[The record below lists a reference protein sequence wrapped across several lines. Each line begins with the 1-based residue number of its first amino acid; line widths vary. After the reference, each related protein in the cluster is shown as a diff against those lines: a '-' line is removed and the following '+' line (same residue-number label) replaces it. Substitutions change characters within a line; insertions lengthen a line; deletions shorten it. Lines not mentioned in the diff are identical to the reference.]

1 MSGSIPNEFIDQLL
15 DRIDIYDI
23 ISARVNLKKA
33 GKDFSGLCPF
43 HAENTPSFTV
53 SQQKQFYHCFGCGA
67 HGSAIGFMMDYEGLD
82 FVDAVT
88 ELAQTVGLEVPKTG
102 GNRSNNS
109 KNLYEITEKASR
121 VFKNNLKKSETT
133 IHYLKNRG
141 ISGETA
147 KQFQLGYAHDAWD
160 GIMRQFPDEQKPLLL
175 KVGLTVS
182 NDNGRVYDKFRD
194 RLIFPIHDR
203 RGRVIAFGG
212 RALQADQKPKYLN
225 SPETPLF
232 HKGRELYAYHIARK
246 HSRDSRI
253 LVVEGYMDV
262 IALFQNGIPNA
273 VATLGTATSEH
284 HITQL
289 FRAWDEIVFCFDGDR
304 AGRDA
309 AQKALMTS
317 LKLYR
322 DEKQIS
328 FLFLPDGHDPD
339 SYVSELGTEAFNQ
352 LLENTIPLSKLL
364 LRTASHRLDMNTLDG
379 RAIFHD
385 RAIQL
390 IAQIPKGTFQQML
403 RDKVSQ
409 LTHVEAQIKPQET
422 TNFDADDSTL
432 TPAKKLLSILLQ
444 HPNSVQH
451 IPEDIPWHY
460 IKDKRIEFIQKVIE
474 ICRDN
479 PHITTAVALENFRSS
494 EYFDRLGTMTQHM
507 KQLSVEQKMLE
518 LQDIVAYFENK
529 IRQYRIKQLREQQ
542 LSNGLKPEQK
552 QELVAL
558 LSQQINQQEA

>member
-15 DRIDIYDI
+15 DRTDIYDI
-23 ISARVNLKKA
+23 VSARVNLKKS

-53 SQQKQFYHCFGCGA
+53 SQQKQFYHCFGCGK

-88 ELAQTVGLEVPKTG
+88 ELAQKVGLEVPQTG
-102 GNRSNNS
+102 GPRLDSG

-121 VFKNNLKKSETT
+121 IFKNNLKKSEAT
-133 IHYLKNRG
+133 IKYLKNRG
-141 ISGETA
+141 INGETA
-147 KQFQLGYAHDAWD
+147 QLFQLGYAQNAWD
-160 GIMRQFPDEQKPLLL
+160 GIAKQFAPEQQSLLL

-182 NDNGRVYDKFRD
+182 NDSGREYDKFRD

-246 HSRDSRI
+246 HSRDPRI

-262 IALFQNGIPNA
+262 IALHQHGIMNA
-273 VATLGTATSEH
+273 VATLGTATSEQH
-284 HITQL
+284 VTQM

-309 AQKALMTS
+309 AGKALLTA

-322 DEKQIS
+322 DDKQIS
-328 FLFLPDGHDPD
+328 FLFLPDNHDPD
-339 SYVSELGTEAFNQ
+339 SYVCEHGKDAFEQ
-352 LLENTIPLSKLL
+352 LLDTTIPLSKFL
-364 LRTASHRLDMNTLDG
+364 LRTASQGLDINTLDG
-379 RAIFHD
+379 RARFHD
-385 RAIQL
+385 KASQL
-390 IAQIPKGTFQQML
+390 VAQIPTGTFRKML
-403 RDKVSQ
+403 VDKISQ
-409 LTHVEAQIKPQET
+409 LTHVEAQLPPQPEAKII
-422 TNFDADDSTL
+422 FDEKNL

-444 HPNSVQH
+444 HPGSVEH

-474 ICRDN
+474 ICRQN
-479 PHITTAVALENFRSS
+479 PHITTAAALENFRGT
-494 EYFDRLGTMTQHM
+494 EYFDRLGPITQHL
-507 KQLSVEQKMLE
+507 KPLSVEQKILE
-518 LQDIVAYFENK
+518 LQDIVAYFQEK
-529 IRQYRIKQLREQQ
+529 IRQYRIRQLREQQ
-542 LSNGLKPEQK
+542 LAEGLTPEQK

-558 LSQQINQQEA
+558 LAQQIN